1 MNLPELFSMRQM
13 YLIELEKAK
22 SLRDMTQHILSR
34 SDLSKELTTELNTL
48 SKRYCGDIEHYSIKL
63 RQLETYS
70 N

>member
-22 SLRDMTQHILSR
+22 SLRDMTQHILGR
-34 SDLSKELTTELNTL
+34 SDLSKELTLELNKL
-48 SKRYCGDIEHYSIKL
+48 SKQYIQDIEHYSIKL
-63 RQLETYS
+63 NQLETH